1 MRVLVLG
8 AGGFLGARLAA
19 QLAASAQL
27 GGHAIDELVLFDRKP
42 LRTPPS
48 ARCRLTA
55 LDGDLRDAAVLQAL
69 LARPPE
75 VIAHLAATLTLA
87 AETDFRQGLETNVL
101 ALIALLEALRARPR
115 TDVGTQ
121 ARTPARTQARTQ
133 AHVPMLLF
141 ASSIST
147 FGGALPDVVG
157 DDVFQAPTTS
167 YGAHK
172 VIAEQLLADYTR
184 HGFVDAR
191 ALRLPIVLTHPGP
204 ASGSIS
210 DQVAALIREPL
221 RGQATTCRMAADS
234 AMAVVSVDKV
244 IESFLHLA
252 TLAAC
257 RLPPGRTLNLPGL
270 TVTPAQVVQA
280 VARVRPGAEALVA
293 WHPDTGVQRI
303 IDGWPRAFT
312 SERALALG
320 FGADASVDDVVA
332 AFLRA
337 ETQPR

>member
-8 AGGFLGARLAA
+8 AGGFLGARLVA

-27 GGHAIDELVLFDRKP
+27 GGHAIDELVLFDRTP
-42 LRTPPS
+42 LPTPAS
-48 ARCRLTA
+48 ARCRLST
-55 LDGDLRDAAVLQAL
+55 LDGDLCDAAVLQAL
-69 LARPPE
+69 LARPPQ
-75 VIAHLAATLTLA
+75 VVVHLAATLTLA

-115 TDVGTQ
+115 TEG
-121 ARTPARTQARTQ
+121 TPAR
-133 AHVPMLLF
+133 VPMLLF

-172 VIAEQLLADYTR
+172 VIAEQLLADYSR

-244 IESFLHLA
+244 IESFVHLA
-252 TLAAC
+252 TLAPDT
-257 RLPPGRTLNLPGL
+257 LPPGRALNLPGL
-270 TVTPAQVVQA
+270 TVTPAQLVQA
-280 VARVRPGAEALVA
+280 VARVRPGADALVA
-293 WHPDTGVQRI
+293 WQPDAGVQRI

-312 SERALALG
+312 SARALALG
-320 FGADASVDDVVA
+320 FGADAGVDDVVA

-337 ETQPR
+337 EAQAR

>member
-87 AETDFRQGLETNVL
+87 AETDFRQGLETNAL

-115 TDVGTQ
+115 TDVG
-121 ARTPARTQARTQ
+121 TQARTQ

-191 ALRLPIVLTHPGP
+191 TLRLPIVLTHPGP

-252 TLAAC
+252 TLAADT
-257 RLPPGRTLNLPGL
+257 LPPGRTLNLPGL

-303 IDGWPRAFT
+303 IDGWPSVVVVSSPRLMA
-312 SERALALG
+312 AA
-320 FGADASVDDVVA
+320 GAI
-332 AFLRA
+332 RGRPW
-337 ETQPR
+337 PR

>member
-1 MRVLVLG
+1 
-8 AGGFLGARLAA
+8 
-19 QLAASAQL
+19 
-27 GGHAIDELVLFDRKP
+27 
-42 LRTPPS
+42 
-48 ARCRLTA
+48 
-55 LDGDLRDAAVLQAL
+55 
-69 LARPPE
+69 
-75 VIAHLAATLTLA
+75 
-87 AETDFRQGLETNVL
+87 
-101 ALIALLEALRARPR
+101 
-115 TDVGTQ
+115 
-121 ARTPARTQARTQ
+121 
-133 AHVPMLLF
+133 MLLF

-191 ALRLPIVLTHPGP
+191 TLRLPIVLSHPGP

-252 TLAAC
+252 TLAAD

-280 VARVRPGAEALVA
+280 VARVCPGAEALVA
-293 WHPDTGVQRI
+293 WQPDAGVQRI

-312 SERALALG
+312 SARALALG